1 MDAPKTLDQIAWN
14 VPEKEYRKDP
24 ALSYSTLARYEREGF
39 NNLSHLFDHI
49 STPSLTYGSIVDCL
63 LTDGMDAFNEQFVI
77 KDIKITDSG
86 IKICQALVNDLKATR
101 NPLDPE
107 YPLFTSLSPEYV
119 SEIAKQADFWKGD
132 KWDKVRYREVL
143 KTGDIAD
150 YYNSLTSQDK
160 TVITQKDY
168 DEAIA
173 AVDALKTSPATSF
186 YFKQDTPFSPI
197 KRYYQLKF
205 KGTIEGIDY
214 RCMADLI
221 LVDYVNKIIYPT
233 DLKTS
238 HNLEWD
244 FYKSFSDWLYSDQAR
259 LYWLLI
265 RQNLDKD
272 DYFKDFK
279 LMDYRF
285 IVVNRNS
292 CSPLVWEFKDTQKRG
307 TLTYGEKKKISFRD
321 PLEIGKELSY
331 YLKENPNIPLGI
343 YLDKPNDIGAWLNK
357 Q

>member
-1 MDAPKTLDQIAWN
+1 MDIVKTLDQIAWN

-205 KGTIEGIDY
+205 KATLDGIDY
-214 RCMADLI
+214 RSMMDLAI
-221 LVDYVNKIIYPT
+221 VDYENKVIIPC

-238 HNLEWD
+238 SHKEWD
-244 FYKSFSDWLYSDQAR
+244 FFESFKKWRYDIQAR
-259 LYWLLI
+259 LYAE
-265 RQNLDKD
+265 NLATNLNKD
-272 DYFKDFK
+272 DYFKDFTIQN
-279 LMDYRF
+279 YRF
-285 IVVNRNS
+285 IVVNRETLT
-292 CSPLVWEFKDTQKRG
+292 PLVWEFKDTFKDG
-307 TLTYGEKKKISFRD
+307 TLQYGDTTFRD
-321 PLEIGKELSY
+321 PKVIGKELSY

-343 YLDKPNDIGAWLNK
+343 YLEKPNDIVAWLNK